1 MRDDDDE
8 STRSSRCCCSC
19 CSWWWRRILVV
30 PETVV
35 VPTCLPS
42 FDSKDFDSWRLSS
55 WWSRRND
62 DRWSY
67 RNKSLASL
75 HQEILVVLVVVELSC
90 FGVSWLWMLS
100 SFDVVLEIVW
110 QPRQHRWDD
119 HHDVWHVTDHGSV
132 ACSTACLLAFC
143 SMLDFCLF
151 VCEVC
156 GCSIFHDL
164 LSLGFVLGSV
174 GAPRTTVVCLQL
186 NK

>member
-8 STRSSRCCCSC
+8 STRSSRCCCCS
-19 CSWWWRRILVV
+19 CSWWWRRILVR

-55 WWSRRND
+55 WWSRGND

-67 RNKSLASL
+67 WNKSLASL
-75 HQEILVVLVVVELSC
+75 HQEILVVLVLVLVELLC

-119 HHDVWHVTDHGSV
+119 HHDVWHVKDHGSV
-132 ACSTACLLAFC
+132 ACSTACLLALPLACLLSIRCLVFV
-143 SMLDFCLF
+143 CLF
-151 VCEVC
+151 ARC
-156 GCSIFHDL
+156 GVPSSTTFFL
-164 LSLGFVLGSV
+164 LVSFW
-174 GAPRTTVVCLQL
+174 AR
-186 NK
+186 

>member
-1 MRDDDDE
+1 MRDDDDA
-8 STRSSRCCCSC
+8 STRNSRCC
-19 CSWWWRRILVV
+19 CSWWWRRILVR

-35 VPTCLPS
+35 VPMCSPS

-75 HQEILVVLVVVELSC
+75 HQEILVVLVVVVVGLLC

-119 HHDVWHVTDHGSV
+119 HHDVWHVKDHGSV
-132 ACSTACLLAFC
+132 ACSTACLLACF
-143 SMLDFCLF
+143 LFDVRFLF
-151 VCEVC
+151 VCLRGVW
-156 GCSIFHDL
+156 SFHL
-164 LSLGFVLGSV
+164 PRPFFSWFRFGLGR
-174 GAPRTTVVCLQL
+174 RTRNYSTVSTA
-186 NK
+186 K